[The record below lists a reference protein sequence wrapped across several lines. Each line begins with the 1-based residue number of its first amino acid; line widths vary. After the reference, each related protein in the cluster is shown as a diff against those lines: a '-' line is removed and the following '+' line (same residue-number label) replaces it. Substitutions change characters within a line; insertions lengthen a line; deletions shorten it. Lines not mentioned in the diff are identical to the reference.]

1 MTTIQCEICLHKLA
15 TVETLALPL
24 TGAMFSP
31 PDPWMPPP
39 FAPELDWEWMRC
51 PMCGKRPFILEGR
64 FLLYDQAGFLDIA
77 EGLHRDPET
86 GMLTGEI
93 PGTALPPTAD
103 DASLAPPTGKI
114 DGIVG
119 VGVDHDKAADLQGSK
134 SEAEP
139 KPADPS
145 TKPPTV
151 LEEVYRLA
159 YAGIKPGQIS
169 DELAKAGVT
178 LHRLQIAKKLKERP
192 S

>member
-15 TVETLALPL
+15 TVESLALPL

-51 PMCGKRPFILEGR
+51 PMCGKRPFTQEGR
-64 FLLYDQAGFLDIA
+64 FLLYDQGRYLDIA
-77 EGLHRDPET
+77 EGMHRDPET
-86 GMLTGEI
+86 GMLTGALLDGATI
-93 PGTALPPTAD
+93 PPVAD
-103 DASLAPPTGKI
+103 DLGKG
-114 DGIVG
+114 D
-119 VGVDHDKAADLQGSK
+119 
-134 SEAEP
+134 
-139 KPADPS
+139 

-159 YAGIKPGQIS
+159 DAGMKPGQIS

-178 LHRLQIAKKLKERP
+178 LHRLQIAKKLRERVA
-192 S
+192 